1 MNQGLI
7 LAVAWLELASF
18 VALLLWFVLRKT

>member
-7 LAVAWLELASF
+7 LALSWLELTAF
-18 VALLLWFVLRKT
+18 VALLLWFVLHRT